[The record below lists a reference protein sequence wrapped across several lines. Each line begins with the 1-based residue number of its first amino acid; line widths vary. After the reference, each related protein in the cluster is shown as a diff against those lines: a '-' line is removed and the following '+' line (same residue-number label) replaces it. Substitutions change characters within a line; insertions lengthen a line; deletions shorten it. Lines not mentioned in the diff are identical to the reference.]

1 MDCQNHSW
9 VRRPPGPGTTA
20 HVAYSR
26 ASTCPTW
33 AELPEP
39 TGVTDQK
46 SNMGTSWLQS
56 TSFNLAL
63 LKFICGLP

>member
-46 SNMGTSWLQS
+46 SIMG
-56 TSFNLAL
+56 A
-63 LKFICGLP
+63 